1 LEDIQRQKKPKL
13 KTTVMNARFL
23 KLLDYPEASL
33 FIDSEDLHD
42 FEMSHNII
50 NG

>member
-1 LEDIQRQKKPKL
+1 
-13 KTTVMNARFL
+13 MNARFL

-42 FEMSHNII
+42 FENESQYYKRLTQIMQEVCA
-50 NG
+50 